1 MKEIYPPR
9 EVIIDDGKRPVND
22 RRRKK
27 DWVSRAVP
35 IISIIG
41 WATAIFALFLLD
53 RASPPMDNFFSRFFG
68 VTLRTAWNASLL
80 RTALVILI
88 LVFVVCVVGFL
99 FNMTRMRRKS
109 DKYNKSI
116 ITLGILA
123 LVGIVFFLI
132 QFGGL
137 L

>member
-1 MKEIYPPR
+1 MKEVYPPR

-41 WATAIFALFLLD
+41 WAIALVSLFLLD
-53 RASPPMDNFFSRFFG
+53 RASPPQDNFFARFFG
-68 VTLRTAWNASLL
+68 LTLRTAWNTSLL
-80 RTALVILI
+80 RMALFFLI
-88 LVFVVCVVGFL
+88 LVFVVCIVGFFL
-99 FNMTRMRRKS
+99 NMTRMRRKS

-116 ITLGILA
+116 IALGVVALLGI
-123 LVGIVFFLI
+123 IYFLI